1 MAGYL
6 VNFSSLS
13 LIASLDKI
21 PSWGKKQIGEDCQPP
36 PLLYTLNTICS
47 LFTNKGLLTIC
58 HGIECIKL
66 KYASIYISFL
76 KF

>member
-36 PLLYTLNTICS
+36 PPFIHVEHNMFIVY
-47 LFTNKGLLTIC
+47 K
-58 HGIECIKL
+58 
-66 KYASIYISFL
+66 
-76 KF
+76 